1 MSVQRV
7 QVSAPSRLHFGMLA
21 FGQAGARQFAGVG
34 AMIDSP
40 GVRLSISPGQ
50 RLEASGPASGRV
62 LAFARQFVQ
71 AADWLDRPA
80 GAVIE
85 VEAAPPEHVGL
96 GSGTSLGMAVALGLN
111 AFFDG
116 PWTRAEQLAQAV
128 GRGRR
133 SAIGVYGA
141 LAGGLLVDAGKLAD
155 GTISPLVSRVTLPE
169 AWRFV
174 LLSAPGEQGLSGEA
188 ERQAFE
194 RLPAV
199 PAEVSADLCRQVL
212 LELLPSAA
220 SGDFERF
227 GESLYE
233 FGRRAGECFAS
244 QQGGAYASPR
254 VERLI
259 EQVRRMGVRAAGQT
273 SWGPTAFALLA
284 DEPQARQ
291 FVRDVQA
298 KTLGLHATI
307 SAPAASGSHVVNR

>member
-1 MSVQRV
+1 
-7 QVSAPSRLHFGMLA
+7 
-21 FGQAGARQFAGVG
+21 
-34 AMIDSP
+34 
-40 GVRLSISPGQ
+40 
-50 RLEASGPASGRV
+50 ASGRV
-62 LAFARQFVQ
+62 LAFARQFFE
-71 AADWLDRPA
+71 AANWLDRPA
-80 GAVIE
+80 AAMIE
-85 VEAAPPEHVGL
+85 VEAAPPQHVGL

-133 SAIGVYGA
+133 SAIGVHGA
-141 LAGGLLVDAGKLAD
+141 LAGGLLVDGGKLAA
-155 GTISPLVSRVTLPE
+155 GTISPLVSRLTLPE

-174 LLSAPGEQGLSGEA
+174 LLSSPGEQGLSGEA
-188 ERQAFE
+188 EQRAFE
-194 RLPAV
+194 RLPGV
-199 PAEVSADLCRQVL
+199 PADVTAALCREVL
-212 LELLPSAA
+212 LRLLPAAA

-259 EQVRRMGVRAAGQT
+259 EQVRRMGVRGTGQT
-273 SWGPTAFALLA
+273 SWGPTVFALLA

-291 FVRDVQA
+291 LARDVQA
-298 KTLGLHATI
+298 KALGLHATI
-307 SAPAASGSHVVNR
+307 SAPAASGSRVVNR